1 MTKIAIIVGGTRPG
15 RGEAVARWVQDIARQ
30 RTEADY
36 EIVDIADY
44 GLPDPD
50 EPAPPSQRED
60 RRPRPQAWAEK
71 IGSFDGYV
79 FVTPEYNHPV
89 SGALKSAIDVPCIE
103 WHNKAAGFVTY
114 GIGGGSCSVANLRLV
129 MTELQIADVQAQV
142 ALSLYTDFTDLTDFT
157 PAAHRADTVECMLHQ
172 VVGWSTALAS
182 LRPPAAEPD
191 DRTG

>member
-89 SGALKSAIDVPCIE
+89 SGALKSAIEVPVTE

-114 GIGGGSCSVANLRLV
+114 GIGGGSCSVANLRLI

-142 ALSLYTDFTDLTDFT
+142 GLSLYTDFTDLTDFT
-157 PAAHRADTVECMLHQ
+157 PAAHRADAVESLLHQ

-182 LRPPAAEPD
+182 LRSAGRGTE
-191 DRTG
+191 

>member
-1 MTKIAIIVGGTRPG
+1 MTKIAIIVGSTRPG
-15 RGEAVARWVQDIARQ
+15 RGEAVARWVQGIARQ
-30 RTEADY
+30 CTEADY

-44 GLPDPD
+44 DLPDPD
-50 EPAPPSQRED
+50 EPAPPSRAEG
-60 RRPRPQAWAEK
+60 RRPRTQAWAEK
-71 IGSFDGYV
+71 VGSFDGYV

-89 SGALKSAIDVPCIE
+89 SGALRSAIDVAGTE

-114 GIGGGSCSVANLRLV
+114 GIGGGACSVANLRLI

-157 PAAHRADTVECMLHQ
+157 PAPHRAEAAACLLGQ

-182 LRPPAAEPD
+182 LRSA
-191 DRTG
+191 DRGTE